1 MAKADSK
8 EMDALHAQLAITLRD
23 EIDSFKEPIEVADE
37 DGTVTKVSRDR
48 KGLAAL
54 LNVARQFLKDNNVT
68 ALAVPDS
75 PTANLAKGLPF
86 LGTEFS
92 PDDEEDSPI
101 H

>member
-1 MAKADSK
+1 MAKTSK
-8 EMDALHAQLAITLRD
+8 EAMDDLHSQIANTLK
-23 EIDSFKEPIEVADE
+23 DSIEELTGAE
-37 DGTVTKVSRDR
+37 EK